1 MRKLYIML
9 LILAGFSASL
19 AMAAEAQVEIISPVE
34 GAKLDGMEQNKI
46 VYNVTRGP
54 GGDHVHIYIDGTEKA
69 LMREMK
75 GSYTMEMLFPGDHEL
90 CIKIVNKN
98 HTPIGV
104 EKCVNVTVE

>member
-19 AMAAEAQVEIISPVE
+19 AMAAESQVEIISPVE

-46 VYNVTRGP
+46 VYNVTRGS

-75 GSYTMEMLFPGDHEL
+75 GSYTMEMLVAGDHEL